1 MFRNNERKE
10 VFGLRK
16 YKGYGLTG
24 ALIGALMF
32 GVSGTAHANVIENND
47 GTTTLENGKA
57 SITLESSHVKESD
70 KSATELYKAGEYGT
84 EKVKEGTDEVTVK
97 KTVDV
102 KYVTESGSEIDKSVS
117 NDAEKKVSET
127 YEVTGKSGKKYK
139 GDDNVT
145 IDVDQTSGKKDVITK
160 DGKTYKYVRSEVE
173 KTGDVSA
180 KDAVT
185 FNDVKTHA
193 TVQGMHKADGGINYD
208 KITSRVWLVEEKE
221 DGTYGKFKL
230 IENGTGLTDEKVAEL
245 SKETTGTLSAAEVE
259 KLGGMKDTD
268 TILVYETNTYAAV
281 KKEQHSVHDLVMT
294 WGYSGGYSNAMGGGL
309 GTDIPGVTKD
319 GSGNYY
325 YKGVRLINYLK
336 DTDKMMSDSTELDV
350 YKDILEGKDESL
362 LKYIGN
368 FGNAPEVYRDHLFSR
383 WMLARNKEL
392 VKKIKNGDYRDAEL
406 SETIDGKP
414 LNEITFS
421 NLDGYK
427 ETESVHKTLGRMV
440 DSLYT
445 PENMQSL
452 IRYLDNL
459 QKASVL
465 YWHDDKNVSDSLKE
479 LISEAKKT
487 PTVTYW
493 KKLIAALDDGTF
505 HEPIFRSNVHED
517 SYLRA
522 SSDPEVLEMVDEFFN
537 KQPGMKSMAD
547 DGTFVGEVQVFD
559 VNETTDF
566 WDKYP
571 KVKAY
576 INKHGKKVFN
586 EKVRIFLISSV
597 GEGGWSFDENSSS
610 RVGSDQSGVVYR
622 PYGKGI
628 LQKVENF
635 SYHDTVAPLRAYRL
649 NSENAVLK
657 HVYKEVEKGSVVT
670 NYYIEN
676 TTTKLADSVSQ
687 SDLDVGTKYQ
697 TRTVTPTPKI
707 ETEDLEDR
715 TITRTTKYE
724 LVKTPDNASGDII
737 KGETVVNYYYRPVT
751 TENVVMKQFKDI
763 VTYHSETRYD
773 VQHVFDAELE
783 KDVKG
788 FGGNNSIFLHQK
800 YGTKTEV
807 VRMVYDAILGFGD
820 KKGAHPPLSKIREAE
835 DNFAKM
841 LGYESREDY
850 LKNNKDVIFD
860 LNERPLFQVN
870 NTDVTIQSNLT
881 TGFTD
886 LVGDVVDFR
895 TRGKF
900 DDLDVYEKIDANV
913 LNAYESRLPDG
924 AELELT
930 KITYN
935 IDGGEEK
942 VLPKTGFPFS
952 RSNGTMQKSKTTH
965 YTYHYKLKKR
975 ETVTNTENLKGSV
988 VVKYVTIDGK
998 EIKEAVTIQRNA
1010 PAGQRVT
1017 KSLMSG
1023 TADLGSKTEVVEGTT
1038 KYDANTVKEDR
1049 IEKDGKTY
1057 VLTRV
1062 LPKDKRF
1069 NNTENVDGVVKEG
1082 LTTIVYEYKEIEKA
1096 PVTVHYYK
1104 DGTTEELAP
1113 SVDKGQSDIGS
1124 KYTTEAKVIEPK
1136 VTVEE
1141 TPEKTITRTVRYELK
1156 EVPRDKDGVVPVGGK
1171 VVTYYY
1177 VEKVDVKEVM
1187 KQAPVT
1193 VHYYKDGTTEKLA
1206 DSIEKGK
1213 QDIGSKY
1220 VTEAKVI
1227 EPKVVVQ
1234 DLPEK
1239 TVTTTTRYELKEVPK
1254 DKDGVVPVGG
1264 KVVTYY
1270 YVEKVDV
1277 KEVLKQ
1283 APVTVHYY
1291 KDGTTEKLAESIEEG
1306 KKDIGS
1312 KYVTE
1317 AKMIEPKVVVQ
1328 DLPEKVV
1335 TTTTRYELKEVPK
1348 DKDGLVPVGGKVVT
1362 YYYVEKVDVK
1372 EVMKQA
1378 PVTVHYYKDGT
1389 TEKLAE
1395 SIEQGKKDIGSKYVT
1410 EAKMIEPKVTVEE
1423 TLEKTITRTVRYEL
1437 KEIPKDKEGVVPVG
1451 GKVVTYYYVE
1461 KVDVREVLKQAPV
1474 TVHYYK
1480 DGTTEK
1486 LADSI
1491 EKGKQDIGSKYV
1503 TEAPRV
1509 IEEKLKDGSVR
1520 KWLLKAVPF
1529 NANGEVKAGGTTVIY
1544 YYMEF
1549 SIPKDAP
1556 VVELPEY
1563 NPSKEEP
1570 KVEVPKVQPKPMEI
1584 PKPISMEAPK
1594 EEPKVTPVVKTAE
1607 PVVQQKVL
1615 PNTGSE
1621 TTNTAGLGL
1630 GVIAVGAVMVKQ
1642 RRKLGK
1648 RQ

>member
-57 SITLESSHVKESD
+57 SITLDSTHVKESD
-70 KSATELYKAGEYGT
+70 KSATELYKAGEYGA
-84 EKVKEGTDEVTVK
+84 EKVKSGTDEVTVK
-97 KTVDV
+97 KTVDT
-102 KYVTESGSEIDKSVS
+102 KFVTEDGKEIDKLVS
-117 NDAEKKVSET
+117 NDVEKKVSET
-127 YEVTGKSGKKYK
+127 YEVTGKSGKRYK
-139 GDDNVT
+139 GDDSVT
-145 IDVDQTSGKKDVITK
+145 IDVDSTSGKKDVITK

-180 KDAVT
+180 KDTVK
-185 FNDVKTHA
+185 FNDVTTHA

-230 IENGTGLTDEKVAEL
+230 IENGAGLTDEKVAEL
-245 SKETTGTLSAAEVE
+245 SKEATGTLSAAEVD

-268 TILVYETNTYAAV
+268 TVLVYETNTYAAV
-281 KKEQHSVHDLVMT
+281 KKNEGTIYDRGYV
-294 WGYSGGYSNAMGGGL
+294 WGYTSHYSHLSNRYTEEYLKTITYPGL
-309 GTDIPGVTKD
+309 EQRGEGL
-319 GSGNYY
+319 Y
-325 YKGVRLINYLK
+325 YKGVKLNFDYSIFLRKSDGTWGSHQGGLYKLVSDMIVNNPTLAEGLLNDGSFNSGDGVATLQSTVDNTIFRMVLDKNISDKNGVKSVISLNNRPITDRNLAESGVINAEDWKQSLYRTLDATYSQENAEKLLKLFIFMKKHDADGALIGSVSA
-336 DTDKMMSDSTELDV
+336 DEATR
-350 YKDILEGKDESL
+350 ILEKGVTIDAWREMLDYKKLESGKYAKLNGRQFGGGGYDTFNAIRYSL
-362 LKYIGN
+362 VDIYGIDDFNGGRDFGFSEFYKEMMNNNFENGVVDVVNISGN
-368 FGNAPEVYRDHLFSR
+368 DNFK
-383 WMLARNKEL
+383 NKEKW
-392 VKKIKNGDYRDAEL
+392 VKQYGE
-406 SETIDGKP
+406 ETIDRW
-414 LNEITFS
+414 L
-421 NLDGYK
+421 GYLHPGDYGELFLPAK
-427 ETESVHKTLGRMV
+427 SFVEKTET
-440 DSLYT
+440 
-445 PENMQSL
+445 
-452 IRYLDNL
+452 
-459 QKASVL
+459 
-465 YWHDDKNVSDSLKE
+465 
-479 LISEAKKT
+479 
-487 PTVTYW
+487 
-493 KKLIAALDDGTF
+493 
-505 HEPIFRSNVHED
+505 
-517 SYLRA
+517 
-522 SSDPEVLEMVDEFFN
+522 
-537 KQPGMKSMAD
+537 
-547 DGTFVGEVQVFD
+547 
-559 VNETTDF
+559 
-566 WDKYP
+566 
-571 KVKAY
+571 
-576 INKHGKKVFN
+576 
-586 EKVRIFLISSV
+586 
-597 GEGGWSFDENSSS
+597 
-610 RVGSDQSGVVYR
+610 
-622 PYGKGI
+622 
-628 LQKVENF
+628 F
-635 SYHDTVAPLRAYRL
+635 SYHDQVTPLRAYRL

-657 HVYKEVEKGSVVT
+657 HIYKEVEKGSVVT

-697 TRTVTPTPKI
+697 TRPVTPIPKI

-737 KGETVVNYYYRPVT
+737 KGETIVNYYYRPVT
-751 TENVVMKQFKDI
+751 TENVVMKEFKDI

-773 VQHVFDAELE
+773 VQHVFDVELE
-783 KDVKG
+783 KDVTG
-788 FGGNNSIFLHQK
+788 FDNNSIFLHQK
-800 YGTKTEV
+800 YGTKTEIA
-807 VRMVYDAILGFGD
+807 RTIYDAALGFGE
-820 KKGAHPPLSKIREAE
+820 KKGAQPPLAKIREAE
-835 DNFAKM
+835 DNFAKT

-850 LKNNKDVIFD
+850 LKHNKDAVFD
-860 LNERPLFQVN
+860 LTERPLFQYDY
-870 NTDVTIQSNLT
+870 TDGTIQSDLT
-881 TGFTD
+881 TGFTSLAGD
-886 LVGDVVDFR
+886 LADFR
-895 TRGKF
+895 TRGAF
-900 DDLDVYEKIDANV
+900 GDLDVFEKNDTNT
-913 LNAYESRLPDG
+913 LNTYGSRLPDG

-942 VLPKTGFPFS
+942 VLPTTGFPFS
-952 RSNGTMQKSKTTH
+952 RSNGTMQKGKTTH

-1017 KSLMSG
+1017 KTVMSG
-1023 TADLGSKTEVVEGTT
+1023 TADLGSKIEVIEGTA
-1038 KYDANTVKEDR
+1038 KYDADTVKEQQ
-1049 IEKDGKTY
+1049 IKKDGKTY

-1062 LPKDKRF
+1062 LPKDNRF
-1069 NNTENVDGVVKEG
+1069 NNTEDVEGVVKEG
-1082 LTTIVYEYKEIEKA
+1082 LTTVVYEYKEVEKV

-1113 SVDKGQSDIGS
+1113 SVDKGKSDIGS
-1124 KYTTEAKVIEPK
+1124 KYVTEAKMIEPK

-1141 TPEKTITRTVRYELK
+1141 TPEKTITK
-1156 EVPRDKDGVVPVGGK
+1156 
-1171 VVTYYY
+1171 
-1177 VEKVDVKEVM
+1177 
-1187 KQAPVT
+1187 
-1193 VHYYKDGTTEKLA
+1193 
-1206 DSIEKGK
+1206 
-1213 QDIGSKY
+1213 
-1220 VTEAKVI
+1220 
-1227 EPKVVVQ
+1227 
-1234 DLPEK
+1234 
-1239 TVTTTTRYELKEVPK
+1239 TTRYELKEVPK

-1291 KDGTTEKLAESIEEG
+1291 KDGTNEKLAESIEQG

-1317 AKMIEPKVVVQ
+1317 AKVIEPKVTVQ

-1348 DKDGLVPVGGKVVT
+1348 DKDGVVPVGGKVVT

-1372 EVMKQA
+1372 EVLKQV

-1389 TEKLAE
+1389 NEKLAD
-1395 SIEQGKKDIGSKYVT
+1395 SIEQGKKDIGSKYTT
-1410 EAKMIEPKVTVEE
+1410 EAKVIEPKVTVEE
-1423 TLEKTITRTVRYEL
+1423 TPEKTITRTVRYEL
-1437 KEIPKDKEGVVPVG
+1437 KEAPKDKDGLVPVG
-1451 GKVVTYYYVE
+1451 GKVVTYYYIE
-1461 KVDVREVLKQAPV
+1461 KVDVKEVVKQAPV

-1491 EKGKQDIGSKYV
+1491 EQGKKDIGSKYV

-1563 NPSKEEP
+1563 NVPQEEP
-1570 KVEVPKVQPKPMEI
+1570 KVEVPKVQPKPLEI
-1584 PKPISMEAPK
+1584 PKPTPVEVVK
-1594 EEPKVTPVVKTAE
+1594 EEPKVIPVVRTVE

-1615 PNTGSE
+1615 PNTGSS
-1621 TTNTAGLGL
+1621 TTNTAGLGF

>member
-57 SITLESSHVKESD
+57 SITLDSTHVKESD
-70 KSATELYKAGEYGT
+70 KSATELYKAGEYGA
-84 EKVKEGTDEVTVK
+84 EKVKEGTEDVTVK

-102 KYVTESGSEIDKSVS
+102 KFVTEDGKEIDKSTS
-117 NDAEKKVSET
+117 NDAEKKVSEA

-139 GDDNVT
+139 GDDNVA
-145 IDVDQTSGKKDVITK
+145 IDVDS
-160 DGKTYKYVRSEVE
+160 
-173 KTGDVSA
+173 
-180 KDAVT
+180 
-185 FNDVKTHA
+185 
-193 TVQGMHKADGGINYD
+193 
-208 KITSRVWLVEEKE
+208 
-221 DGTYGKFKL
+221 
-230 IENGTGLTDEKVAEL
+230 
-245 SKETTGTLSAAEVE
+245 
-259 KLGGMKDTD
+259 
-268 TILVYETNTYAAV
+268 
-281 KKEQHSVHDLVMT
+281 
-294 WGYSGGYSNAMGGGL
+294 
-309 GTDIPGVTKD
+309 
-319 GSGNYY
+319 
-325 YKGVRLINYLK
+325 
-336 DTDKMMSDSTELDV
+336 
-350 YKDILEGKDESL
+350 
-362 LKYIGN
+362 
-368 FGNAPEVYRDHLFSR
+368 
-383 WMLARNKEL
+383 
-392 VKKIKNGDYRDAEL
+392 
-406 SETIDGKP
+406 
-414 LNEITFS
+414 
-421 NLDGYK
+421 
-427 ETESVHKTLGRMV
+427 
-440 DSLYT
+440 
-445 PENMQSL
+445 
-452 IRYLDNL
+452 
-459 QKASVL
+459 
-465 YWHDDKNVSDSLKE
+465 
-479 LISEAKKT
+479 
-487 PTVTYW
+487 
-493 KKLIAALDDGTF
+493 
-505 HEPIFRSNVHED
+505 
-517 SYLRA
+517 
-522 SSDPEVLEMVDEFFN
+522 
-537 KQPGMKSMAD
+537 
-547 DGTFVGEVQVFD
+547 
-559 VNETTDF
+559 NETTDF

-576 INKHGKKVFN
+576 INKYGKKVFN

-635 SYHDTVAPLRAYRL
+635 SYHDTVTPLRAYRL

-657 HVYKEVEKGSVVT
+657 HIYKEVEKGSVVT

-687 SDLDVGTKYQ
+687 GDLDVGTKYQ
-697 TRTVTPTPKI
+697 TRPVTPTPKI

-737 KGETVVNYYYRPVT
+737 KGETVVNYYYRPVV
-751 TENVVMKQFKDI
+751 TEDVVMKEFKDI

-783 KDVKG
+783 KDVTG
-788 FGGNNSIFLHQK
+788 FDNNSIFLHQK
-800 YGTKTEV
+800 YGTKTEIS
-807 VRMVYDAILGFGD
+807 RLVYDAALGFGG
-820 KKGAHPPLSKIREAE
+820 KKGVYPPLSKIREAE
-835 DNFAKM
+835 NNFAKM

-850 LKNNKDVIFD
+850 LKHNKDAVFD
-860 LNERPLFQVN
+860 LTERPLFQYN
-870 NTDVTIQSNLT
+870 HTDMTIQSDLT
-881 TGFTD
+881 TGFTS
-886 LVGDVVDFR
+886 LVGDIVDFR
-895 TRGKF
+895 TRGTF
-900 DDLDVYEKIDANV
+900 GDLDVFEKNDTNI
-913 LNAYESRLPDG
+913 LNTYESRLPDG
-924 AELELT
+924 AELELM

-952 RSNGTMQKSKTTH
+952 RENGTMQKGKTTH
-965 YTYHYKLKKR
+965 FTYHYKLKKR

-988 VVKYVTIDGK
+988 VVKYVTTDGK
-998 EIKEAVTIQRNA
+998 EIKEAVKIQDNVS
-1010 PAGQRVT
+1010 AGQRLT

-1023 TADLGSKTEVVEGTT
+1023 TANLGSKTEVVEGTT

-1141 TPEKTITRTVRYELK
+1141 TPEKTIIKTITYVLK
-1156 EVPRDKDGVVPVGGK
+1156 E
-1171 VVTYYY
+1171 T
-1177 VEKVDVKEVM
+1177 
-1187 KQAPVT
+1187 
-1193 VHYYKDGTTEKLA
+1193 
-1206 DSIEKGK
+1206 
-1213 QDIGSKY
+1213 
-1220 VTEAKVI
+1220 
-1227 EPKVVVQ
+1227 
-1234 DLPEK
+1234 
-1239 TVTTTTRYELKEVPK
+1239 PK

-1291 KDGTTEKLAESIEEG
+1291 KDGTTEKLAESIEQG
-1306 KKDIGS
+1306 KKNIGS

-1317 AKMIEPKVVVQ
+1317 AKVIEPKVTVQ
-1328 DLPEKVV
+1328 DLPEKTV

-1389 TEKLAE
+1389 TEKLAD
-1395 SIEQGKKDIGSKYVT
+1395 SIEKGKQDIGSKYTT
-1410 EAKMIEPKVTVEE
+1410 EAKLIEPKVTVEE
-1423 TLEKTITRTVRYEL
+1423 TPEKTITRTTRYEL
-1437 KEIPKDKEGVVPVG
+1437 KEVPKDKDGVVPVG

-1461 KVDVREVLKQAPV
+1461 KVDVKEVMKQAPV
-1474 TVHYYK
+1474 TVYYYK

-1491 EKGKQDIGSKYV
+1491 EQGKKDIGSKYV
-1503 TEAPRV
+1503 TEVPRV

-1563 NPSKEEP
+1563 NPPQEEP
-1570 KVEVPKVQPKPMEI
+1570 KVEVPKEQPKPLEI
-1584 PKPISMEAPK
+1584 PKPIPVETPK
-1594 EEPKVTPVVKTAE
+1594 EEPKVMPVVRTAE

-1615 PNTGSE
+1615 PNTGSD

>member
-70 KSATELYKAGEYGT
+70 KSASELYKAGEYGP
-84 EKVKEGTDEVTVK
+84 EKVKSGTDEVTLK

-102 KYVTESGSEIDKSVS
+102 KYVTEDGKEIDKSIS
-117 NDAEKKVSET
+117 NDAEKKVSEA

-139 GDDNVT
+139 GDDSVA
-145 IDVDQTSGKKDVITK
+145 IDVDSTSGKKDVITK
-160 DGKTYKYVRSEVE
+160 DGKTYKYIRSEVE
-173 KTGDVSA
+173 KTGGVSA
-180 KDAVT
+180 KDAVI
-185 FNDVKTHA
+185 FNDVNTRA
-193 TVQGMHKADGGINYD
+193 TVQGMHKTDGGINYD

-230 IENGTGLTDEKVAEL
+230 IENGAGLTDEKVAEL
-245 SKETTGTLSAAEVE
+245 SKEATGTLSAAEVE

-268 TILVYETNTYAAV
+268 TVLVYETNTYAAV
-281 KKEQHSVHDLVMT
+281 KKEKHSVHDLVMT
-294 WGYSGGYSNAMGGGL
+294 WGYSGGYSNAMEGGL
-309 GTDIPGVTKD
+309 STDIPGVTKD
-319 GSGNYY
+319 ESGNYY

-452 IRYLDNL
+452 ITYLDNL

-505 HEPIFRSNVHED
+505 HEPIFRSNVYAD

-635 SYHDTVAPLRAYRL
+635 SYYDTVTPLRAYRL

-657 HVYKEVEKGSVVT
+657 HIYKEVEKGSVVT

-687 SDLDVGTKYQ
+687 GDLDVGTKYQ

-751 TENVVMKQFKDI
+751 TENVVMKEFKDI

-788 FGGNNSIFLHQK
+788 FDNNSIFLHQK
-800 YGTKTEV
+800 YGTKTEIS
-807 VRMVYDAILGFGD
+807 RTVYDAVLGFGE
-820 KKGAHPPLSKIREAE
+820 KKGAQPPLAKIREAE

-850 LKNNKDVIFD
+850 LKHNKDAIFD
-860 LNERPLFQVN
+860 LTERPLFQY
-870 NTDVTIQSNLT
+870 DHIYSTIQSDLT
-881 TGFTD
+881 KGFIS
-886 LVGDVVDFR
+886 LVGDLADFR
-895 TRGKF
+895 TRGTF
-900 DDLDVYEKIDANV
+900 GDLDVFENKDTNT
-913 LNAYESRLPDG
+913 LNTYESKLPDG

-942 VLPKTGFPFS
+942 VLPTTGFPFS
-952 RSNGTMQKSKTTH
+952 RDNGTMQKDKTTH
-965 YTYHYKLKKR
+965 FTYHYKLKKR
-975 ETVTNTENLKGSV
+975 ETVANTENLKGSV
-988 VVKYVTIDGK
+988 VVKYVTIDGQ
-998 EIKEAVTIQRNA
+998 EIKEAVTIQKNA
-1010 PAGQRVT
+1010 PAGQRVMKT
-1017 KSLMSG
+1017 VMSG
-1023 TADLGSKTEVVEGTT
+1023 TADLGSKTEVIEGVI

-1049 IEKDGKTY
+1049 IEKNGKTY

-1062 LPKDKRF
+1062 LPKDVRF
-1069 NNTENVDGVVKEG
+1069 KNTDSVAGIVKEG
-1082 LTTIVYEYKEIEKA
+1082 LTTIVYEYKEVEKA
-1096 PVTVHYYK
+1096 PVTVRYYK

-1113 SVDKGQSDIGS
+1113 SVDKGKS
-1124 KYTTEAKVIEPK
+1124 
-1136 VTVEE
+1136 
-1141 TPEKTITRTVRYELK
+1141 
-1156 EVPRDKDGVVPVGGK
+1156 
-1171 VVTYYY
+1171 
-1177 VEKVDVKEVM
+1177 
-1187 KQAPVT
+1187 
-1193 VHYYKDGTTEKLA
+1193 
-1206 DSIEKGK
+1206 
-1213 QDIGSKY
+1213 DIGSKY

-1227 EPKVVVQ
+1227 EPKV
-1234 DLPEK
+1234 
-1239 TVTTTTRYELKEVPK
+1239 
-1254 DKDGVVPVGG
+1254 
-1264 KVVTYY
+1264 
-1270 YVEKVDV
+1270 
-1277 KEVLKQ
+1277 
-1283 APVTVHYY
+1283 
-1291 KDGTTEKLAESIEEG
+1291 I
-1306 KKDIGS
+1306 
-1312 KYVTE
+1312 
-1317 AKMIEPKVVVQ
+1317 VQ

-1372 EVMKQA
+1372 EVA
-1378 PVTVHYYKDGT
+1378 
-1389 TEKLAE
+1389 
-1395 SIEQGKKDIGSKYVT
+1395 
-1410 EAKMIEPKVTVEE
+1410 
-1423 TLEKTITRTVRYEL
+1423 
-1437 KEIPKDKEGVVPVG
+1437 
-1451 GKVVTYYYVE
+1451 
-1461 KVDVREVLKQAPV
+1461 KQAPV

-1491 EKGKQDIGSKYV
+1491 EQGKKNIGSKYV

-1529 NANGEVKAGGTTVIY
+1529 NANGDVKAGGTTVIY

-1563 NPSKEEP
+1563 NPPKEE
-1570 KVEVPKVQPKPMEI
+1570 PKVQPKPLEI
-1584 PKPISMEAPK
+1584 PKPIPVK
-1594 EEPKVTPVVKTAE
+1594 EELKVVQEAKQPE
-1607 PVVQQKVL
+1607 PVVQKKVL
-1615 PNTGSE
+1615 PNTGSD
-1621 TTNTAGLGL
+1621 TTNTVGLGL

>member
-57 SITLESSHVKESD
+57 SITLDSTHVKLSD
-70 KSATELYKAGEYGT
+70 KSATELYKAGEYGP
-84 EKVKEGTDEVTVK
+84 EKVKEGIDEVTLK
-97 KTVDV
+97 KTVDA
-102 KYVTESGSEIDKSVS
+102 KFVTEDGKEIDKSIS

-139 GDDNVT
+139 GDDSVT
-145 IDVDQTSGKKDVITK
+145 IDVDSTTGKKDVITK

-173 KTGDVSA
+173 KTGDVSV

-185 FNDVKTHA
+185 FNDVNTRA
-193 TVQGMHKADGGINYD
+193 TVQGMHKANGGINYD

-230 IENGTGLTDEKVAEL
+230 IENGAGLTDEKVAEL
-245 SKETTGTLSAAEVE
+245 SKEATGTLSAAEVE

-268 TILVYETNTYAAV
+268 TVLVYEMNTYAAV

-294 WGYSGGYSNAMGGGL
+294 WGYSGGYSNAMEGGL

-406 SETIDGKP
+406 SETTDGKP

-465 YWHDDKNVSDSLKE
+465 YWHDDNNVSDSLKE

-493 KKLIAALDDGTF
+493 KKLIAAFDDGTF

-635 SYHDTVAPLRAYRL
+635 SYYDTVTPLRAYRL

-657 HVYKEVEKGSVVT
+657 HIYKEVEKGSVVT

-697 TRTVTPTPKI
+697 TRPVTPIPKI

-751 TENVVMKQFKDI
+751 TENVVMKEFKDI

-773 VQHVFDAELE
+773 VQHVFDVELE
-783 KDVKG
+783 KDVTG
-788 FGGNNSIFLHQK
+788 FDNNSIFLHQK
-800 YGTKTEV
+800 YGTKTEIA
-807 VRMVYDAILGFGD
+807 RSIYDAIIGFGE
-820 KKGAHPPLSKIREAE
+820 KKGVYPPLSKIREAE
-835 DNFAKM
+835 NNFAKM

-850 LKNNKDVIFD
+850 LKHNKGAIFD
-860 LNERPLFQVN
+860 LTERPLFQHDY
-870 NTDVTIQSNLT
+870 TDGTIQSDLT
-881 TGFTD
+881 KGFTS
-886 LVGDVVDFR
+886 LVGDLADFR
-895 TRGKF
+895 TRGTF
-900 DDLDVYEKIDANV
+900 GDLDVFENKDTNV
-913 LNAYESRLPDG
+913 LNTYESRLPDG

-942 VLPKTGFPFS
+942 LLPTTGFPFS
-952 RSNGTMQKSKTTH
+952 RENGTMQKGKTTH

-975 ETVTNTENLKGSV
+975 EEVTNTENLAGLV
-988 VVKYVTIDGK
+988 VVKYITTDGQ
-998 EIKEAVTIQRNA
+998 EIKDAVTIQKNA

-1017 KSLMSG
+1017 KSIMSG
-1023 TADLGSKTEVVEGTT
+1023 TANLGSKTEVVDGTT
-1038 KYDANTVKEDR
+1038 KYDAGTVREER

-1062 LPKDKRF
+1062 LPKDSRF
-1069 NNTENVDGVVKEG
+1069 KNTDSVTGVVKEG
-1082 LTTIVYEYKEIEKA
+1082 LTTVVYEYKEVEKA

-1104 DGTTEELAP
+1104 DGTTEKLAD
-1113 SVDKGQSDIGS
+1113 SIEQGKKDIGS
-1124 KYTTEAKVIEPK
+1124 KYVTEAKVIEPK

-1156 EVPRDKDGVVPVGGK
+1156 EVP
-1171 VVTYYY
+1171 
-1177 VEKVDVKEVM
+1177 
-1187 KQAPVT
+1187 
-1193 VHYYKDGTTEKLA
+1193 
-1206 DSIEKGK
+1206 
-1213 QDIGSKY
+1213 
-1220 VTEAKVI
+1220 
-1227 EPKVVVQ
+1227 
-1234 DLPEK
+1234 
-1239 TVTTTTRYELKEVPK
+1239 K

-1270 YVEKVDV
+1270 YVEKVDF
-1277 KEVLKQ
+1277 
-1283 APVTVHYY
+1283 
-1291 KDGTTEKLAESIEEG
+1291 
-1306 KKDIGS
+1306 
-1312 KYVTE
+1312 
-1317 AKMIEPKVVVQ
+1317 
-1328 DLPEKVV
+1328 
-1335 TTTTRYELKEVPK
+1335 
-1348 DKDGLVPVGGKVVT
+1348 
-1362 YYYVEKVDVK
+1362 K

-1410 EAKMIEPKVTVEE
+1410 EAKVIEPKVTVEE
-1423 TLEKTITRTVRYEL
+1423 TPEKTITRTVRYEL
-1437 KEIPKDKEGVVPVG
+1437 KEVPKDKDGVVPVG

-1461 KVDVREVLKQAPV
+1461 KVDFKEVMKQAPV

-1486 LADSI
+1486 LAESI
-1491 EKGKQDIGSKYV
+1491 EQGKKNIGSEYV
-1503 TEAPRV
+1503 TGAPRV

-1529 NANGEVKAGGTTVIY
+1529 NANGGVKAGGTTVIY

-1556 VVELPEY
+1556 VVEVPEY
-1563 NPSKEEP
+1563 NPPKEEP
-1570 KVEVPKVQPKPMEI
+1570 KVEIPKEQPKPMEI
-1584 PKPISMEAPK
+1584 PKPTPVETPK
-1594 EEPKVTPVVKTAE
+1594 EEPKVMPVVKTAE

-1615 PNTGSE
+1615 PNTGSD

-1630 GVIAVGAVMVKQ
+1630 GVIAVGAVMVKK

>member
-16 YKGYGLTG
+16 YKGYGL
-24 ALIGALMF
+24 ASAMIGVLMF

-57 SITLESSHVKESD
+57 SITLDSTHVKESD
-70 KSATELYKAGEYGT
+70 KSASELYKAGEYGP
-84 EKVKEGTDEVTVK
+84 EKVKSGTDEVTLK

-102 KYVTESGSEIDKSVS
+102 KYVTEDGKEIDKSIS
-117 NDAEKKVSET
+117 NDAEKKVSEA

-139 GDDNVT
+139 GDDSVA
-145 IDVDQTSGKKDVITK
+145 IDVDSTSGKKDVITK

-173 KTGDVSA
+173 KTGGVPA
-180 KDAVT
+180 KDDVT
-185 FNDVKTHA
+185 FNDVNTRA
-193 TVQGMHKADGGINYD
+193 TVQGMHKTDGGINYD

-230 IENGTGLTDEKVAEL
+230 IENGAGLTDEKVAEL
-245 SKETTGTLSAAEVE
+245 SKEATGTLSAAEVE

-268 TILVYETNTYAAV
+268 TVLVYETNTYAAV
-281 KKEQHSVHDLVMT
+281 KKEKHSVHDLVMT
-294 WGYSGGYSNAMGGGL
+294 WGYSGGYSNAMEGGL
-309 GTDIPGVTKD
+309 STDIPGVTKD
-319 GSGNYY
+319 ESGNYY

-368 FGNAPEVYRDHLFSR
+368 FGNAQEVYRDHLFSR

-452 IRYLDNL
+452 ITYLDNL

-505 HEPIFRSNVHED
+505 HEPIFRSNVYAD

-522 SSDPEVLEMVDEFFN
+522 FSDPEVLEMVDEFFN

-635 SYHDTVAPLRAYRL
+635 SYYDTVTPLRAYRL

-657 HVYKEVEKGSVVT
+657 HIYKEVEKGSVVT

-687 SDLDVGTKYQ
+687 SDLEVGTKYQ
-697 TRTVTPTPKI
+697 TRSVTPAPKI
-707 ETEDLEDR
+707 EKEDLEDR

-724 LVKTPDNASGDII
+724 LVKTPDNANGDITQ
-737 KGETVVNYYYRPVT
+737 GETIVNYYYRPVV
-751 TENVVMKQFKDI
+751 TEDVVMKEFKDI

-783 KDVKG
+783 KDVTG
-788 FGGNNSIFLHQK
+788 FDNNSIFLHQK
-800 YGTKTEV
+800 YGTKTEI
-807 VRMVYDAILGFGD
+807 VRSIYDAALGFSD
-820 KKGAHPPLSKIREAE
+820 KEGVYPPLSKIRETE
-835 DNFAKM
+835 NNFAKM

-850 LKNNKDVIFD
+850 IKHNKNAIFD
-860 LNERPLFQVN
+860 LTERPLFQY
-870 NTDVTIQSNLT
+870 DHIYSTIQSDLT
-881 TGFTD
+881 TGFTSLIGD
-886 LVGDVVDFR
+886 LADFR
-895 TRGKF
+895 TRGTF
-900 DDLDVYEKIDANV
+900 GDLDVFENKDTNT
-913 LNAYESRLPDG
+913 LNTYESKLPDG

-942 VLPKTGFPFS
+942 VLPTTGFPFS
-952 RSNGTMQKSKTTH
+952 RDNGTMQKGKTTH

-975 ETVTNTENLKGSV
+975 EEVTNTENLTGSV
-988 VVKYVTIDGK
+988 VVKYVTIDGQ
-998 EIKEAVTIQRNA
+998 EIKDAVTIQKNA

-1017 KSLMSG
+1017 KTVMSG
-1023 TADLGSKTEVVEGTT
+1023 TVDLGSKTETIDGTT
-1038 KYDANTVKEDR
+1038 KYDAGTVKEER

-1062 LPKDKRF
+1062 LPKDVRF
-1069 NNTENVDGVVKEG
+1069 KNTDSVAGIVKEG
-1082 LTTIVYEYKEIEKA
+1082 LTTIVYEYKEVEKA
-1096 PVTVHYYK
+1096 PVAVRYYK

-1113 SVDKGQSDIGS
+1113 SVDKGKSDIGS

-1156 EVPRDKDGVVPVGGK
+1156 ETPKDKDGLVLVGGK

-1177 VEKVDVKEVM
+1177 VEKVDVKEVA

-1193 VHYYKDGTTEKLA
+1193 VHYYKDGTTDKLA
-1206 DSIEKGK
+1206 ESIEQGKKG
-1213 QDIGSKY
+1213 IGSKY

-1227 EPKVVVQ
+1227 EPKVTVEET
-1234 DLPEK
+1234 PEK
-1239 TVTTTTRYELKEVPK
+1239 TITRTVRYELKETPK

-1277 KEVLKQ
+1277 KEV
-1283 APVTVHYY
+1283 A
-1291 KDGTTEKLAESIEEG
+1291 
-1306 KKDIGS
+1306 
-1312 KYVTE
+1312 
-1317 AKMIEPKVVVQ
+1317 
-1328 DLPEKVV
+1328 
-1335 TTTTRYELKEVPK
+1335 
-1348 DKDGLVPVGGKVVT
+1348 
-1362 YYYVEKVDVK
+1362 
-1372 EVMKQA
+1372 KQA

-1395 SIEQGKKDIGSKYVT
+1395 SIEQGKKDIGSKYT
-1410 EAKMIEPKVTVEE
+1410 
-1423 TLEKTITRTVRYEL
+1423 
-1437 KEIPKDKEGVVPVG
+1437 
-1451 GKVVTYYYVE
+1451 
-1461 KVDVREVLKQAPV
+1461 
-1474 TVHYYK
+1474 
-1480 DGTTEK
+1480 
-1486 LADSI
+1486 
-1491 EKGKQDIGSKYV
+1491 

-1563 NPSKEEP
+1563 NPPKEEP
-1570 KVEVPKVQPKPMEI
+1570 KVEVPKEQPKPMEI
-1584 PKPISMEAPK
+1584 PKPTPVESPK
-1594 EEPKVTPVVKTAE
+1594 EEPKVTLVVKTAE

-1615 PNTGSE
+1615 PNTGSS